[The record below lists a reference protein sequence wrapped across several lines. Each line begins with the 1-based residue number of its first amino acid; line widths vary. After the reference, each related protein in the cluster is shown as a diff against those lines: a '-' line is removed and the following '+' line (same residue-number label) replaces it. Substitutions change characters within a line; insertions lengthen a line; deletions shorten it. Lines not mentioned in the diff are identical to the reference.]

1 MNGIPDRRRAGAELV
16 SMLLV
21 QDRLEAI
28 HRDAAAERLA
38 SLARLAPARPAPVR
52 GGAIRLV
59 ARLRSAMTPELSA
72 R

>member
-1 MNGIPDRRRAGAELV
+1 MTGMPDRRRTGSELV

-21 QDRLEAI
+21 HDRLEAI

-38 SLARLAPARPAPVR
+38 STARLASARPAPAR

-59 ARLRSAMTPELSA
+59 ARLRSAMTLEVGA

>member
-1 MNGIPDRRRAGAELV
+1 MTGTPDRRRAGAELV

-38 SLARLAPARPAPVR
+38 STARLAPARPAPPR
-52 GGAIRLV
+52 SKAIRLV
-59 ARLRSAMTPELSA
+59 ARLRSAMTLELGA